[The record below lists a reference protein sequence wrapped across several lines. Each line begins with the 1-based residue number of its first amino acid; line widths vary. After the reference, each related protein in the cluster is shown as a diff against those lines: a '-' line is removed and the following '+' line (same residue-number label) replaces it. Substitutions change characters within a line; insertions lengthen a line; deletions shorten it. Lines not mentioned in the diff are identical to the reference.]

1 MSINSINVHD
11 TYVSK
16 NDINVN
22 EILSDSKSAQVLFV
36 KASLYYF
43 SM

>member
-22 EILSDSKSAQVLFV
+22 EILSDSLSAQVLFV
-36 KASLYYF
+36 KASWYYF